1 MEELLTLKNKNA
13 IITGARGGIGDAIV
27 RTFARAG
34 ANVYA
39 CARKHDEKYEN
50 HLKSLADEYGV
61 KIVPVYFDLSKEE
74 EIKQAITKL
83 GRIPVDILV
92 NNAGVAYESTSF
104 CMTDIQKISN
114 TFATNFVG
122 TTILTQYVV
131 RLMLRK
137 KAGSIIHIASVAA
150 LDGEP
155 AQYEYVASKAALV
168 GGTKQLARELAQY
181 NIRVNCV
188 APGIID
194 TAMGQQINDI
204 LKEQITQNKV
214 MMKRVGNPQEVAN
227 VVTFLASDLASYMTG
242 QIVRVDGGI

>member
-1 MEELLTLKNKNA
+1 MEDILTLKNKNA
-13 IITGARGGIGDAIV
+13 IVTGAKGGIGDAIV

-39 CARKHDEKYEN
+39 CARKQDEEFEK
-50 HLKSLADEYGV
+50 HLESLADAYGAN
-61 KIVPVYFDLSKEE
+61 IVPVYFDLSKEE

-83 GRIPVDILV
+83 GRVSVDILV
-92 NNAGVAYESTSF
+92 NNAGIVYESTSF
-104 CMTDIQKISN
+104 CMTDIQKINN

-137 KAGSIIHIASVAA
+137 KTGSIINVASVAA

-155 AQYEYVASKAALV
+155 AQYEYVASKAAIV
-168 GGTKQLARELAQY
+168 GGTKQLARELSQY

-204 LKEQITQNKV
+204 LKEQIIQNKV

-227 VVTFLASDLASYMTG
+227 VVTFLASDLASYITG
-242 QIVRVDGGI
+242 QVVRVDGGI